1 MKHFFAA
8 VSLALL
14 SSISAA
20 QVVTY
25 ESVRLADM
33 LIEGTWQTME
43 QSFPAM
49 ITGLESDLR
58 SGGATERASKVL
70 AEETRRTLTR
80 DNFTRFIA
88 QALSEKLNEG
98 ELREIGAFLNSGAGQ
113 KWLRMSND
121 ISASLKFL
129 LPMVRQACDAANRQ
143 LSASDRGSL
152 SKACA
157 F

>member
-8 VSLALL
+8 VSLALF

-98 ELREIGAFLNSGAGQ
+98 GTTRNWCVLEFGCWAEVASNEQRHLGQLEVPSSNGQAGMRRSQ
-113 KWLRMSND
+113 STAQRLGPRK
-121 ISASLKFL
+121 
-129 LPMVRQACDAANRQ
+129 P
-143 LSASDRGSL
+143 
-152 SKACA
+152 
-157 F
+157 